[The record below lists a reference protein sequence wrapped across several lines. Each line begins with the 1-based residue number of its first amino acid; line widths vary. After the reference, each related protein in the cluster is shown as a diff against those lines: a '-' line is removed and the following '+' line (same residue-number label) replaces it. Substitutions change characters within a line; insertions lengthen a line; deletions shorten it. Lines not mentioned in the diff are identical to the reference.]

1 VKRPV
6 HRVALYGYLGSG
18 NLGNDASFE
27 TVVSWFKAH
36 HPEIELR
43 CITIAPEQ
51 VEARYGIASV
61 PLAWRSPR
69 RARGRRTETVEKLV
83 GRLLDIPRSYLL
95 TGSVDAVIVP
105 GMGVLEDTLTGRPW
119 AFPYWLFL
127 IALACRIRG
136 RRFLLLTVGAER
148 AASPA
153 TRWLCAATA
162 RLATH
167 TSFRDR
173 SSARVMARARP
184 RGRYVVAPDLA
195 FAHPASTVAEPAG
208 GRVVVGVMA
217 YYGPRDDPLRGAAVR
232 RRYVATLAEA
242 LATLAG
248 SGHRIALVGGD
259 QVDIDVARA
268 VHAAVLTLVPD
279 LPRDAVVVREPTT
292 FAELTCEMRPAEVVV
307 ASRFHNLICA
317 LRLGRPVVSV
327 GYAGKCRVLIQALG
341 LDDYY
346 QEIDQLDADRL
357 VAQVRAAR
365 RDTDALAAQI
375 RSNAEDYGAQVESM
389 LQRMTKKD
397 LGLAPRKARDQDVM
411 DDRMLW
417 RVY

>member
-6 HRVALYGYLGSG
+6 YRVALYGYLGSG

-27 TVVSWFKAH
+27 TVVSWFRAH
-36 HPEIELR
+36 HPRIELR
-43 CITIAPEQ
+43 CITIAPEE
-51 VEARYGIASV
+51 VETRYGIASV
-61 PLAWRSPR
+61 PLAWRSRR
-69 RARGRRTETVEKLV
+69 RARGRTTETIQKLV
-83 GRLLDIPRSYLL
+83 GRLLDVPRSYLL

-105 GMGVLEDTLTGRPW
+105 GMGVLEDSLVGRPW

-136 RRFLLLTVGAER
+136 RPFLLLDVGAER
-148 AASPA
+148 AASPV
-153 TRWLCAATA
+153 TRWLYAATA

-167 TSFRDR
+167 ASFRDC
-173 SSARVMARARP
+173 SSAGVMARAGAR
-184 RGRYVVAPDLA
+184 RRYVVAPDLA
-195 FAHPASTVAEPAG
+195 FAHPASTVAEPIG

-217 YYGPRDDPLRGAAVR
+217 YYGPGDDPLRGAAVR
-232 RRYVATLAEA
+232 RRYVTTLAHA

-268 VHAAVLTLVPD
+268 VRAAVLLLGPH
-279 LPRDAVVVREPTT
+279 LPGDSVVVREPTT

-327 GYAGKCRVLIQALG
+327 GYAGKSRVLMQALG
-341 LDDYY
+341 LDDYC
-346 QEIDQLDADRL
+346 QDIGQLDADRL
-357 VAQVRAAR
+357 VAQIRAAR
-365 RDTDALAAQI
+365 RDADALGARI
-375 RSNAEDYGAQVESM
+375 RSTAADYGVQVESM
-389 LQRMTKKD
+389 LRRMTKKD
-397 LGLAPRKARDQDVM
+397 LGLAPRRARDQDVT
-411 DDRMLW
+411 DDGMLW
-417 RVY
+417 RVC